1 MNFLFH
7 HRVSAVKTYTYYAVT
22 SGLGRLELKMLAKAI
37 TSLGLKVEDGEYDF
51 NDVVTIQQTIG
62 LNPMPTKIKSIYRGM
77 HIPAEKQL
85 TFGEISHLWARF
97 LTERKHEET
106 MIRLA
111 FEYFDKDDSGYITS
125 DEFVAAMSELGD
137 PLTENEVA
145 TFLKHFDVDSDGKVR
160 REQYSRQPAS
170 LLLSLQAAPPSSWRL
185 ILCLLGFVN
194 CESEERKGLAPLL
207 TSLPSPPPPLS
218 PRGHACTFEKIQY
231 SEFLKAIQSQEERVH
246 SILGVESQ
254 DLEEMLSSQSKP

>member
-1 MNFLFH
+1 
-7 HRVSAVKTYTYYAVT
+7 
-22 SGLGRLELKMLAKAI
+22 
-37 TSLGLKVEDGEYDF
+37 
-51 NDVVTIQQTIG
+51 
-62 LNPMPTKIKSIYRGM
+62 MPTKTKSIYRGM

-160 REQYSRQPAS
+160 REPLALA
-170 LLLSLQAAPPSSWRL
+170 LLPTR
-185 ILCLLGFVN
+185 GF
-194 CESEERKGLAPLL
+194 LAPGPFLER
-207 TSLPSPPPPLS
+207 SCP
-218 PRGHACTFEKIQY
+218 QY
-231 SEFLKAIQSQEERVH
+231 GKRR
-246 SILGVESQ
+246 
-254 DLEEMLSSQSKP
+254 

>member
-1 MNFLFH
+1 
-7 HRVSAVKTYTYYAVT
+7 
-22 SGLGRLELKMLAKAI
+22 
-37 TSLGLKVEDGEYDF
+37 
-51 NDVVTIQQTIG
+51 
-62 LNPMPTKIKSIYRGM
+62 
-77 HIPAEKQL
+77 
-85 TFGEISHLWARF
+85 
-97 LTERKHEET
+97 

-160 REQYSRQPAS
+160 REQCSRQPAS

-185 ILCLLGFVN
+185 ILCLLVFVN

-218 PRGHACTFEKIQY
+218 PRGHACTFEQIQY